1 MADHDLDP
9 YLLSVVIPV
18 SRMAGRLENLS
29 QTLTNIGSEMNVETI
44 LIHDEQDSVTSPEL
58 KKIVQ
63 AHPNA
68 NVTLVE
74 RFIGSPGGARNLGL
88 EYAKGS
94 WINFVDS
101 DDVFFPSILISKLR
115 EKDTFSHCAVISNYE
130 TLNSETKLV
139 IQNQHRKSMTRVA
152 INPGI
157 WRWTLNRECIGNAKF
172 SNLSMGEDQ
181 RFLYEFCK
189 KEKDILFINDVTY
202 RYTTNQKFQLTSQT
216 KPKQDLTGALSDVIK
231 IRQSTQDNYDEFTE
245 TLIVKLFISCLI
257 HTSVS
262 KKAKSLAIFVPLLSP
277 FSRSKLRISRLRLRS
292 CVER

>member
-1 MADHDLDP
+1 VEDHELNP

-18 SRMAGRLENLS
+18 SRMAGRFEHLC
-29 QTLTNIGSEMNVETI
+29 QTLANISSEMNVETI
-44 LIHDEQDSVTSPEL
+44 LIHDEQDSLTSTEL
-58 KKIVQ
+58 KKIVR

-68 NVTLVE
+68 NITLVE

-101 DDVFFPSILISKLR
+101 DDVFFPSVLISKLR
-115 EKDTFSHCAVISNYE
+115 EKDTFNHCAVISNYE
-130 TLNSETKLV
+130 TLNSETKVV
-139 IQNQHRKSMTRVA
+139 IRKEHRESLARVA
-152 INPGI
+152 LNPGI
-157 WRWTLNRECIGNAKF
+157 WRWALNRECINHAKF

-189 KEKDILFINDVTY
+189 KKKDIFFINDVTY
-202 RYTTNQKFQLTSQT
+202 RYTTNQSFQLTSLS
-216 KPKQDLTGALSDVIK
+216 KPKQDLPRVLSDVIK
-231 IRQSTQDNYDEFTE
+231 IRKSTQDNYDEFTE
-245 TLIVKLFISCLI
+245 TLIIKLFFSCLI

-277 FSRSKLRISRLRLRS
+277 ISKSRLRISRLRLRGW
-292 CVER
+292 VER